1 MTVDDGAMTVEELIE
16 ELQKVKHK
24 HRLVVF
30 RDDKDKIQVLMERA
44 PDDGNEPETGS
55 VIFW

>member
-1 MTVDDGAMTVEELIE
+1 MTVEELIE

-44 PDDGNEPETGS
+44 PDDGNDSEYGS